1 MFVNRTCP
9 CSAAMYFWN
18 TLHIIHC
25 YNFKNW
31 KTPKFLWQIA
41 KRLIT
46 VKHNIFRKFNFSGLR
61 QMDIAYTVN
70 GLAKEF
76 LQYLILTL
84 FVTLYQWH
92 IKGNVVPFLK
102 APSHKYIRSSI
113 LNISSIRH
121 FIVFVCYLVT
131 RISKLFMASEA
142 FWQKLFHSGSVQVM
156 ELSPGDN
163 IVDRHTS
170 CGRNNG
176 RTSSFTRRAVA
187 RNWFSNPWIKWSQ
200 KRQYMWIC

>member
-1 MFVNRTCP
+1 MNRTCP
-9 CSAAMYFWN
+9 PSAAMYFWN
-18 TLHIIHC
+18 LLHTIHC

-31 KTPKFLWQIA
+31 KTPEFLWQIA

-46 VKHNIFRKFNFSGLR
+46 VKHTIFRKFNFSGLR
-61 QMDIAYTVN
+61 KMDIVNTVN
-70 GLAKEF
+70 GLEKEI

-92 IKGNVVPFLK
+92 IKGNDVPFLK
-102 APSHKYIRSSI
+102 APSHKDIRSNI
-113 LNISSIRH
+113 LNISSIWH
-121 FIVFVCYLVT
+121 FIIFVSYLVT
-131 RISKLFMASEA
+131 RTSKLFMASEV

-163 IVDRHTS
+163 IDDRRTS
-170 CGRNNG
+170 WGRKSG

-187 RNWFSNPWIKWSQ
+187 RNWFSNPWIKWSE
-200 KRQYMWIC
+200 KRQYMWMC